1 MIKPIVLAIF
11 ILLAGL
17 IIIFQTSRI
26 AGAFLFET
34 NEFTLYDENDNI
46 VDCKFFINTI
56 ASSGAKTNQLIIYF
70 PNEPTYKMYS
80 LLISE
85 KIGGLNN
92 YGYGYWQSGR
102 FLFLSTKALNFNID
116 IELLSTPLSN
126 SENIFAEIKPGEN
139 LEHLGESLIIKKN
152 KISSNSN

>member
-46 VDCKFFINTI
+46 VDCKFF
-56 ASSGAKTNQLIIYF
+56 
-70 PNEPTYKMYS
+70 
-80 LLISE
+80 
-85 KIGGLNN
+85 
-92 YGYGYWQSGR
+92 R

-139 LEHLGESLIIKKN
+139 LEHLGESLIIKKS